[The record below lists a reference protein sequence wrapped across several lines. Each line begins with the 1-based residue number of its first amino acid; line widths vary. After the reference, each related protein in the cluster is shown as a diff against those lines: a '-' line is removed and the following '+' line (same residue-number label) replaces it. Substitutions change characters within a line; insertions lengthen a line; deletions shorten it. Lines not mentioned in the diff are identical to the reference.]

1 MRRTTTVNYFST
13 PGYNRSTFT
22 QRQMNK
28 DSKEKSSPLSRR
40 QFLGRTTTAVTTFA
54 MASMPVIGAPA
65 FIRNLGKPN
74 SKINGVQIGA
84 ITYSF
89 RSLPVNAEQILK
101 YCVDS
106 GISAIELM
114 GPTAEAFAGAPHTNT
129 EPGSGRQR
137 LSEEERTAMAKDIAK
152 WRAAASMDKFE
163 QLRKMYKDAGVSIY
177 AWKPSALAEHNTDAE
192 IEYALKAAKAL
203 GATHVTVELPKDPA
217 QSKRLGQFADKHK
230 IAVAYHGHLQQTPTA
245 WDVALS
251 QAKYNAMNLDAGHY
265 VAAGFD
271 PLPLI
276 ESKHEHIY
284 SMHMKDRKSKDH
296 GQKNMPWGE
305 GDTPI
310 GQILQLMR
318 KNKYKF
324 PATIEL
330 EYDIPDGSDAVKE
343 VAKCLD
349 FCRKALE
356 KDI

>member
-1 MRRTTTVNYFST
+1 MK
-13 PGYNRSTFT
+13 
-22 QRQMNK
+22 K
-28 DSKEKSSPLSRR
+28 DSSDKSPLSRR
-40 QFLGRTTTAVTTFA
+40 QFLGRTTTAVTSFA
-54 MASMPVIGAPA
+54 MASIPAIAAPA

-89 RSLPVNAEQILK
+89 RSLPGNAEQILK
-101 YCVDS
+101 YCLDS

-114 GPTAEAFAGAPHTNT
+114 GPTAEAFAGAPNMSV
-129 EPGSGRQR
+129 EPMGRGRRPQ
-137 LSEEERTAMAKDIAK
+137 LSDEERNAREKELAA
-152 WRAAASMDKFE
+152 WRASVGMDKFA
-163 QLRKMYKDAGVSIY
+163 QLAKMYKNAGVSIY
-177 AWKPSALAEHNTDAE
+177 AWKPSALGEDNTDAE
-192 IEYALKAAKAL
+192 IDYALRVAKVL

-245 WDVALS
+245 WDEALS
-251 QAKYNAMNLDAGHY
+251 QAKYNGMNLDAGHY

-276 ESKHEHIY
+276 QSKHDHIY
-284 SMHMKDRKSKDH
+284 SMHMKDRKSKAN
-296 GQKNMPWGE
+296 GQENMPWGQ

-310 GQILQLMR
+310 VDILQLLR

-330 EYDIPDGSDAVKE
+330 EYDIPEGSDAVKE

-349 FCRKALE
+349 YCRKALE
-356 KDI
+356 KNM